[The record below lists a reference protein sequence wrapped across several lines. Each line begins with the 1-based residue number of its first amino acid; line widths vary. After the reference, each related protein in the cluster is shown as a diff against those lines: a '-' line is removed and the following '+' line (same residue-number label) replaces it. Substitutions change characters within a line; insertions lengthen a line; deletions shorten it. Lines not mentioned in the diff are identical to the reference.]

1 MQEGTNAG
9 LIGPTYIYPRG
20 KMEET
25 MATWREFPVLYMSID
40 EQSSFMS
47 EINERIN
54 KTVNGMNS
62 TSNVN
67 VTNQL
72 SGGYQEFQDLLM
84 PNAGY
89 GNESIWK
96 PQVTNL
102 LSSGH
107 GNAPTFY
114 SMNGYVLANNPPF
127 EMCRDDNVLWYT
139 YAYGSGSHVFHM
151 HGNGFTENGISMP
164 SQSEFYKHAHI
175 IMKSY

>member
-9 LIGPTYIYPRG
+9 LIGPTFIYPRG
-20 KMEET
+20 QMERV
-25 MATWREFPVLYMSID
+25 MANWREFPLLFMSID

-47 EINERIN
+47 QINERL
-54 KTVNGMNS
+54 NS
-62 TSNVN
+62 TSNGSAN
-67 VTNQL
+67 STYN
-72 SGGYQEFQDLLM
+72 STYYPPAGYQNFQDLLNS
-84 PNAGY
+84 NANY

-102 LSSGH
+102 VSSGH
-107 GNAPTFY
+107 GNGPTFY
-114 SMNGYVLANNPPF
+114 SMNGYVLANNPIF

-164 SQSEFYKHAHI
+164 SASEFFSSARVVRV
-175 IMKSY
+175 SR